1 MANLNFQA
9 KGQADEDPS
18 SPPYDSLLT
27 FDYEG
32 GNSLCGDLSE
42 IASNASDYD
51 DVSYRLFYSSLQY
64 FQDMNLENWNSPKFR
79 KLADLYAGREN
90 DAYDG

>member
-1 MANLNFQA
+1 VLNKIFQA

-51 DVSYRLFYSSLQY
+51 DVSPYPLFSLLH
-64 FQDMNLENWNSPKFR
+64 FFR
-79 KLADLYAGREN
+79 T
-90 DAYDG
+90 